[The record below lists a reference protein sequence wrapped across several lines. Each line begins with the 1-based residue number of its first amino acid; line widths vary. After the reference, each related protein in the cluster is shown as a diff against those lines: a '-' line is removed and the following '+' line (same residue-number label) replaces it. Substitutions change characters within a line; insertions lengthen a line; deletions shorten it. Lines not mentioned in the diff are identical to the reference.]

1 MNDKLLLL
9 KGSRFMV
16 QVPEVMYIF
25 KKLKKSQLF
34 ENLNDAH
41 IIEYQSDDVT
51 KIIFLKL
58 WDIMSYSYRG
68 S

>member
-41 IIEYQSDDVT
+41 IIEYRSDDVT

>member
-16 QVPEVMYIF
+16 QHLEVMYAF
-25 KKLKKSQLF
+25 KKFKKSQLF
-34 ENLNDAH
+34 ENLNDPH
-41 IIEYQSDDVT
+41 IIEYRSDDVT